1 MATLTLYQFATSPF
15 CAKVRKILDFKG
27 LDYRVVEVDYLER
40 KELVLASGQLMV
52 PALTLE
58 NGETIVDSDRI
69 AARLEELYP
78 EPAIFPPE
86 WRGLHLA
93 LARYFDGEF
102 EDALFRAALP
112 DEIAHYARQGR
123 DREAF
128 YRLIRERKYGPGF
141 CDEVIANHASY
152 WARTLE
158 LLAPLDETLRERAF
172 LLGRIGYADFALY
185 GQLSYLAI
193 GGVSKIPAEFASLRA
208 YYNRVDRITAALD
221 PNA

>member
-1 MATLTLYQFATSPF
+1 MATLALYQFATSPF

-27 LDYRVVEVDYLER
+27 LDHRVVEVDYLER
-40 KELVLASGQLMV
+40 KELILASGQLMV

-58 NGETIVDSDRI
+58 SGETIVDSDRI
-69 AARLEELYP
+69 AARLDELYP
-78 EPAIFPPE
+78 EPTIFPPE

-93 LARYFDGEF
+93 LARYFDSEF
-102 EDALFRAALP
+102 EEAMFHVALP
-112 DEIAHYARQGR
+112 DLIAHYASQGR

-128 YRLIRERKYGPGF
+128 YRMVRDRANGAGF
-141 CDEVIANHASY
+141 CNETIANHAKHSVR
-152 WARTLE
+152 AQE
-158 LLAPLDETLRERAF
+158 LMAPLDDTLRERAF

-185 GQLSYLAI
+185 GQLNCLAL
-193 GGVSKIPAEFASLRA
+193 GGVVKIPAEMTSLRA